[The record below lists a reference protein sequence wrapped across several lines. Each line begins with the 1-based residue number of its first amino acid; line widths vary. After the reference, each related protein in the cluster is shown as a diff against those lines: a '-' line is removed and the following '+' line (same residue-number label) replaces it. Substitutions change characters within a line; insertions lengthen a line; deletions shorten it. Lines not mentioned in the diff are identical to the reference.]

1 MKKFLFTL
9 CMVVLAFAVKAQDCM
24 PETVYAD
31 SIFNTQVAKII
42 KTKFSTSN
50 SPVFAGKY
58 LRHVAK
64 TQFEEKK
71 KGGKVV
77 ARQMLFLVAKRN
89 EKGECKFIN
98 VMIQQDMQA
107 DGTWGKPYVDAGTPA
122 AGSPDCAC
130 IEKMKDWYR
139 P

>member
-1 MKKFLFTL
+1 MKNYLSTGEGKDLIKKVAGIFQID
-9 CMVVLAFAVKAQDCM
+9 VLD
-24 PETVYAD
+24 
-31 SIFNTQVAKII
+31 
-42 KTKFSTSN
+42 
-50 SPVFAGKY
+50 
-58 LRHVAK
+58 
-64 TQFEEKK
+64 K